1 MGEHRAFYGCESLI
15 SIVIPPSITSIGQ
28 CAFTKCESLTSIVI
42 PCSVTYIGD
51 RAFSDCR
58 SLNNIVIPAS
68 DTLIGDW
75 AEYGDSILL
84 RCNLLR
90 SIDITLPLKLEEHY
104 EQNLLAEAI
113 ESIEEWVEDWDD
125 MSYTSDEDQEE
136 LEATITMRQ
145 DGRLALFT
153 AAAVSMK
160 WKGTERIYE
169 ANKIAIYNKNVITG
183 LSPFMLAA
191 VGMSNHLESVYHLC
205 REYPVAII
213 L

>member
-15 SIVIPPSITSIGQ
+15 SIVISPSITSIGQ
-28 CAFTKCESLTSIVI
+28 CAFTECESLTSIVI
-42 PCSVTYIGD
+42 PCSVTYISD

-104 EQNLLAEAI
+104 EPNLLAEAI

-136 LEATITMRQ
+136 LEATQCTY
-145 DGRLALFT
+145 GRHFPHPYKFYQVNQLHLYSKYKISTIFFT
-153 AAAVSMK
+153 S
-160 WKGTERIYE
+160 
-169 ANKIAIYNKNVITG
+169 KNISIEGHTT
-183 LSPFMLAA
+183 
-191 VGMSNHLESVYHLC
+191 
-205 REYPVAII
+205 I